1 MKTSTAAAISRAA
14 RLAQLQQ
21 PRPINCKVCGKRAIV
36 KGAAALLLCPTHK
49 KAHVEGRHRRA
60 RKARYDREKAA
71 AAGLPVSGLPD
82 VRDPAQPPPAPATV
96 REAPPAARRPE
107 GQRENATLAPGA
119 PPPIAGTRSGS
130 FADAIRLIAAP
141 AERGEG
147 YRHGW
152 IGNTGS
158 GKTTAIRGFLSA
170 TDQIFTLIHDDTKLD
185 PQYDGVKCESLDQIG
200 AAVAAEVTAITLRGD
215 AFKGSRVEVET
226 VAALALQI
234 ARASRQPVRLVVD
247 ELDRA
252 CTAGGKQ
259 IASESLRAAFTLGR
273 ALSVSVLWSTQTPT
287 RCPTEVIDQ
296 SSTIALCQL
305 GPRALNYL
313 DERLA
318 FDPDLLQVVPTLAI
332 GQFVIYEAGRPWNR
346 TIYQTPA
353 D

>member
-1 MKTSTAAAISRAA
+1 VTTAASAARA

-21 PRPINCKVCGKRAIV
+21 PRRISCKECGRSAIV

-49 KAHVEGRHRRA
+49 QAHIERRR
-60 RKARYDREKAA
+60 RKARKERYEREKTTAA
-71 AAGLPVSGLPD
+71 AAGTPVSDLPSIGD
-82 VRDPAQPPPAPATV
+82 TAQSPAAPALV

-107 GQRENATLAPGA
+107 SERAHAPLAP
-119 PPPIAGTRSGS
+119 PITGTRSGS
-130 FADAIRLIAAP
+130 FPDAIRLIAAP
-141 AERGEG
+141 TERREG

-158 GKTTAIRGFLSA
+158 GKTTAIRAFLRA
-170 TDQIFTLIHDDTKLD
+170 TDQTFTLIHDDTKLD
-185 PQYDGVKCESLDQIG
+185 PQYDGLKCESFEQIG
-200 AAVAAEVTAITLRGD
+200 THPEAQETTLITIRGD
-215 AFKGSRVEVET
+215 AYKGSRVEVET
-226 VAALALQI
+226 VAALVLQI

-287 RCPTEVIDQ
+287 RCPPEVIDQ
-296 SSTIALCQL
+296 SSTIAICQL

-318 FDPDLLQVVPTLAI
+318 FESDLLQVVPTLEI
-332 GQFVIYEAGRPWNR
+332 GQFVIHESGRPWNR